1 MCSRRPARN
10 QPGETPQRRSMSI
23 DTLLLDLANARAA
36 LNEAPARLDAL
47 IVPRAGRGVLSL
59 FGPCRVIGK
68 TTD

>member
-1 MCSRRPARN
+1 MP
-10 QPGETPQRRSMSI
+10 I

-47 IVPRAGRGVLSL
+47 IVARAGLGVLSL

>member
-1 MCSRRPARN
+1 
-10 QPGETPQRRSMSI
+10 MSI